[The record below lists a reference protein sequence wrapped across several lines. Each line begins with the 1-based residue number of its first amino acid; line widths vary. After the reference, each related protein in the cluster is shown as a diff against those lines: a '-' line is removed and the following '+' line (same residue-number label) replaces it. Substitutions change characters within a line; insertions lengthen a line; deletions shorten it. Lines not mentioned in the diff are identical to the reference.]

1 MKNLY
6 IAEKPS
12 VARQF
17 ADVLGVKG
25 NAGNGYLESDTAVVT
40 WCVGHLVTMSY
51 PEVYDPNLKKWSLST
66 IPFIPTEYKYEVL
79 PDTKKQFNIVAGLL
93 TRDDIGCIY
102 VATDSGREGEYIYRL
117 VDSMAHVTGKEK
129 RRVWIDSQ
137 TEEEILRGIR
147 EAKPLSEYDSLSDA
161 AYLRAQ
167 EDYLMG
173 INFSRALSLKF
184 SNVVQRYL
192 GMNRCVIAVGRVMT
206 CVLGIIVKRE
216 REIREFVKTPFYR
229 LVANVGEEG
238 QTFDAEWKAVKG
250 TKYFESPL
258 LYKENGFKER
268 PAAEQLLAELK
279 AGESEAVVEAVERKK
294 EKKQPPMLYNLAE
307 LQNDCSSLFKI
318 SPSDTLK
325 IVQELYEKK
334 LVTYPRTDARVLST
348 AVAKEIGRNISGLKN
363 FQPVAEFAQGA
374 MDSGTY
380 KGIAKTK
387 YVNDKQITDHY
398 AIIPTGQGFG
408 ALRSLAPTALKV
420 YEIICRRFLSIF
432 YPAAEYQKVAM
443 TLSKNG
449 EKLFANFKYLINDG
463 YLKVAAN
470 SFSKKKDDVKYSP
483 EFIARLAKIKKGDK
497 LSVQGID
504 IKEGETS
511 PPKRY
516 NSGSLI
522 LTMENAGQ
530 FIEDEALR
538 EQIKG
543 AGIGTS
549 ATRDGIITKL
559 EKNKYIS
566 LNKKTQ
572 IVTPTFLGEIIYD
585 IVYYS
590 INGLLRADLTASW
603 EKGLEGVAEGQISKQ
618 EYTDK
623 MTTFVTKYTNLV
635 KQIQNQNGI
644 TGVFD
649 KTKVF
654 YAKDG
659 GIQKKDAKAP
669 ARTGSK
675 P

>member
-279 AGESEAVVEAVERKK
+279 AGEPEAVAQAVERKK

-470 SFSKKKDDVKYSP
+470 SFSKKKDDVKYSL

-572 IVTPTFLGEIIYD
+572 IVLSLIHI
-585 IVYYS
+585 
-590 INGLLRADLTASW
+590 
-603 EKGLEGVAEGQISKQ
+603 
-618 EYTDK
+618 
-623 MTTFVTKYTNLV
+623 
-635 KQIQNQNGI
+635 
-644 TGVFD
+644 
-649 KTKVF
+649 
-654 YAKDG
+654 
-659 GIQKKDAKAP
+659 
-669 ARTGSK
+669 
-675 P
+675 